1 MLSLPMFPFP
11 DLVQWFLEHFPGEL
25 DLQNRALTLAP
36 GWLYGGG
43 SAPESHRIPYSPF
56 TVRQPNPLKHGDF
69 YSKLAKGTSMLL
81 NLDVTT
87 FRVNSNF
94 R

>member
-43 SAPESHRIPYSPF
+43 SAPELHRIPYSPF
-56 TVRQPNPLKHGDF
+56 TVRQPKPLE
-69 YSKLAKGTSMLL
+69 T
-81 NLDVTT
+81 
-87 FRVNSNF
+87 R
-94 R
+94 